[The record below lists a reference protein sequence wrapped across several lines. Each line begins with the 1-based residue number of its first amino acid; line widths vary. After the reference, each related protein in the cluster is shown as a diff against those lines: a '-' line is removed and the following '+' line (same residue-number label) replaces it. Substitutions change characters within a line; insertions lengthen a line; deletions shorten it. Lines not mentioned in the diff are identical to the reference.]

1 MKHVKRLEIIID
13 APELPTLLALLRAK
27 GVSGYTVIS
36 PVTGS
41 GGRGYRR
48 NDEPGGGSGNACV
61 LTAVSNEQAEEVIE
75 SIRPVLKRRGGICL
89 VTDAQLV
96 IH

>member
-41 GGRGYRR
+41 GGRGDRR

>member
-13 APELPTLLALLRAK
+13 APELPTVLALLRAK

-41 GGRGYRR
+41 GGRVERR

-61 LTAVSNEQAEEVIE
+61 LTAVSNEQAVEVIE

-89 VTDAQLV
+89 VTDAQSV

>member
-41 GGRGYRR
+41 GGRGERR

-61 LTAVSNEQAEEVIE
+61 LTAVSNEQAVEVIE

-89 VTDAQLV
+89 VTDAQSV

>member
-41 GGRGYRR
+41 GGRGERR

-89 VTDAQLV
+89 VTDAQSV

>member
-1 MKHVKRLEIIID
+1 MTPVKRLEIIID

-41 GGRGYRR
+41 GGRGERR
-48 NDEPGGGSGNACV
+48 NDEPGGGSGNAFV
-61 LTAVSNEQAEEVIE
+61 LTAVSNEQAVEVIE
-75 SIRPVLKRRGGICL
+75 AIRPVLKRRGGICL
-89 VTDAQLV
+89 VTDAQSV